1 MLDSF
6 AQPTIEGQPLSADV
20 TATEMLNS
28 VKLRLAEQYAPW
40 RWRKWIDTI
49 ASAVERG
56 EPLGLAIAKYG
67 AVAPREAGALAASAL
82 LVGDPA
88 QLILDVLRMRGE
100 LRRSWL
106 DLWMLLLYPML
117 TLVFA
122 VAIGV
127 LFSSL
132 MDFQFLEEF
141 GLSGAQQVLG
151 TVKDQQQAMYGLAFV
166 VGWTVLIIGTIAA
179 VGPVWSLTAVIG
191 GLRLFGRP
199 LRWINLSE
207 ILHRYHLF
215 ISQGLATTDASA
227 AVTRSF
233 AASAQ
238 RYAAEGIEHRI
249 AQGVSL
255 GSAFAATSLSD
266 SLSRPALRM
275 LDHRGADVANSLA
288 ETSQLLQYLV
298 DQRCR
303 SLSGVMPLLVLLIVG
318 TIVWSILSCYLQ
330 AFMLLVGVITSWA

>member
-6 AQPTIEGQPLSADV
+6 DQPIIEGQPLSADV
-20 TATEMLNS
+20 TATEMLNG

-40 RWRKWIDTI
+40 RWRKWIDTL

-56 EPLGLAIAKYG
+56 ESLEVAIAKHDAG
-67 AVAPREAGALAASAL
+67 APREAGAIAASAL

-106 DLWMLLLYPML
+106 DLWMLLLYPMFTL
-117 TLVFA
+117 TFA
-122 VAIGV
+122 VAIGA

-132 MDFQFLEEF
+132 MDFKFLEEF
-141 GLSGAQQVLG
+141 GLSGAQKVLA

-166 VGWTVLIIGTIAA
+166 VGWTGLIIGTIAA
-179 VGPVWSLTAVIG
+179 VGPVWSLTAVVG
-191 GLRLFGRP
+191 GLRMFGRP

-207 ILHRYHLF
+207 ILHRYALF
-215 ISQGLATTDASA
+215 INQGLATTDASA

-249 AQGVSL
+249 AQGSSL

-266 SLSRPALRM
+266 SLSRPSLRM
-275 LDHRGADVANSLA
+275 LDHRGADVASSLA

-298 DQRCR
+298 EQRCR
-303 SLSGVMPLLVLLIVG
+303 SLAGVMPLLVLLLVG
-318 TIVWSILSCYLQ
+318 TIVWSIFSCYLQ
-330 AFMLLVGVITSWA
+330 AFMPLVSMLTSLA